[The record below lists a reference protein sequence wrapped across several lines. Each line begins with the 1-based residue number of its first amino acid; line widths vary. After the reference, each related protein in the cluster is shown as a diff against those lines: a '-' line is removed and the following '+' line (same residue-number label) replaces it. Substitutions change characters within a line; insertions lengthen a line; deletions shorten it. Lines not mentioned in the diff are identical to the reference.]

1 MNPNNSIYYNNRGS
15 SKYSLNEYKEAI
27 KDYNKAIK
35 LNPSNDIFYYNRGN
49 SNYYLKNYKEAIKDY
64 NEAIKLNP
72 NSVIY
77 YNKRG
82 NSKYALNDYKEAIK
96 DYNKA
101 IELDPNNP
109 TYYNNRGNSKYA
121 LNNYKEAIKDYN
133 KAIELD
139 PNDDYYNNRGIANRC
154 LKNYEEAIKDYNK
167 AIKLSPNNP
176 TYYNNRGYSNHYL
189 KNYEEAIKDYNKAI
203 ELNPNNPT
211 YYNNRGNSNRYLKNY
226 KEAIKDYN
234 KAIKLNPNNAITYR
248 YRAECKYM
256 LENYKA
262 ALIDSNKAL
271 KLNNDNKI
279 FLELKNKIEKAI
291 TENLKPEI
299 KENNE
304 IVTENLKPEIK
315 ENNEIATENLKPGI
329 KENNEIAIENLKPG
343 IKENNEIAIEN
354 LKPEIKENN
363 EMSILYEKGFADY
376 LNKDFPNAI
385 INFNNFISKAS
396 TLNNK
401 TNEIMNLLKNAKEY
415 QELSEQEI
423 LKSEAYLTFADI
435 LGWKGIWQRE
445 NHVNGKKDNIL
456 KLIHIKNKLID
467 IQKQYIEKKDISID
481 INLISDTFVIG
492 CNNLEI
498 HNKLCAEL
506 ITACLNKKL
515 LIRGAT
521 AYGEYYNREMVYI
534 GQAVDEAASWHEKGE
549 EIGIFYTPSARLKLE
564 NKIKEELEN
573 KVKKDLED
581 ETKNKLENKIKKEF
595 LEEIGLLDN
604 KITTKIG
611 EINSYIIPW
620 FKEEKNK
627 NCFSQIMEKEIIYPE
642 ISKKY
647 FNTEKTIKD
656 YKNSFERKNDSK

>member
-1 MNPNNSIYYNNRGS
+1 MEKNNQ
-15 SKYSLNEYKEAI
+15 
-27 KDYNKAIK
+27 
-35 LNPSNDIFYYNRGN
+35 DI
-49 SNYYLKNYKEAIKDY
+49 LKKIE
-64 NEAIKLNP
+64 
-72 NSVIY
+72 
-77 YNKRG
+77 
-82 NSKYALNDYKEAIK
+82 
-96 DYNKA
+96 
-101 IELDPNNP
+101 ELDEKIRLN
-109 TYYNNRGNSKYA
+109 
-121 LNNYKEAIKDYN
+121 LNNDDFYN
-133 KAIELD
+133 S
-139 PNDDYYNNRGIANRC
+139 RGDF
-154 LKNYEEAIKDYNK
+154 KYD
-167 AIKLSPNNP
+167 
-176 TYYNNRGYSNHYL
+176 L

-291 TENLKPEI
+291 T
-299 KENNE
+299 
-304 IVTENLKPEIK
+304 
-315 ENNEIATENLKPGI
+315 
-329 KENNEIAIENLKPG
+329 
-343 IKENNEIAIEN
+343 EN